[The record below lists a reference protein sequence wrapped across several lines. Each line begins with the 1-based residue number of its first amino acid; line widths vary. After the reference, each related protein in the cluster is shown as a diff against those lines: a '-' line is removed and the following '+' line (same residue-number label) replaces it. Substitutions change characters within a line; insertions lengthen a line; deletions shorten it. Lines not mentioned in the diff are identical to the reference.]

1 MSMKYHYVLERMLYR
16 FKGGVISSFEVLILF
31 AACFFAILAFAKLF
45 YSLEERIRVTL
56 EG

>member
-1 MSMKYHYVLERMLYR
+1 MSMKYHYVLEQMLYR